1 MAEMILESELSI
13 TDHHHQINGSPH
25 SAASSTGRYMLSRWE
40 TLMGHFKNRCAI
52 HNPQIIWNTS
62 VRDIVYYWENVRSNY
77 KIRKYNLSTRC
88 ITFLRNL
95 VEKSEVHKQW
105 QPLGPEVDDEYQ
117 YETPADKNMTH
128 ELINKLLDERQTK
141 FVAYNEK
148 EEQKNEEAKS
158 YSGVYV
164 LEEDLDNV
172 NDPDYQYKNIPQGYQ
187 MKSNFLFDMA
197 NPQVNFQSDRGS
209 GHLILLANERTQ
221 IKTFDIVDCENSV
234 DTDVDLV
241 KVRTIVNLEKAQV
254 LVAKRVPHDSMYL
267 LSHNCY
273 GLETNQKVHWA
284 TWTQPEQLWFFR
296 EARFFDNFQCIASQL
311 SGNIQLDRHN
321 PLRIKSNSTIQSRTN
336 PFEDRSNTTHL
347 HFPQVTLTLT
357 SLEAHILYYSLANL
371 ILGSERNPRKKE
383 RTEKLQDLMLAAER
397 SDLAETVQQV
407 GQLQKRART
416 LLDLHKRFK
425 QKESVLDA
433 HGQHEFKLNCE
444 QLYENMEKLDLIVEA
459 IKSIQTFRRDI
470 HMRETD
476 TARKFIFNANEI
488 SWEAL
493 LNDESSLCKWTL
505 TNTRFSVLQKA
516 NESSRKTIEI
526 DKIHIK
532 NTTKSPVFMNVLDA
546 YLDSKRN
553 HLPDF
558 SKHKM
563 LYGLL
568 ESLPPVGGIPVI
580 QHCEVNLA
588 PIHLQLSTAFGS
600 AMKDYFFPQSK
611 DKELVENIKDDS
623 SLLFFP
629 YGLEEDELEDDKA
642 STASKKSSSIFSFD
656 MLSKKVKLPYKEKN
670 IIKADE
676 LSVMKKRSSTNRT
689 FILVKISGAQHCLS
703 LQVIFFSLKR
713 RNESKRLTRPRIGAQ
728 RKYVL

>member
-1 MAEMILESELSI
+1 
-13 TDHHHQINGSPH
+13 
-25 SAASSTGRYMLSRWE
+25 
-40 TLMGHFKNRCAI
+40 
-52 HNPQIIWNTS
+52 
-62 VRDIVYYWENVRSNY
+62 
-77 KIRKYNLSTRC
+77 
-88 ITFLRNL
+88 
-95 VEKSEVHKQW
+95 
-105 QPLGPEVDDEYQ
+105 
-117 YETPADKNMTH
+117 
-128 ELINKLLDERQTK
+128 
-141 FVAYNEK
+141 
-148 EEQKNEEAKS
+148 
-158 YSGVYV
+158 
-164 LEEDLDNV
+164 
-172 NDPDYQYKNIPQGYQ
+172 
-187 MKSNFLFDMA
+187 
-197 NPQVNFQSDRGS
+197 
-209 GHLILLANERTQ
+209 
-221 IKTFDIVDCENSV
+221 
-234 DTDVDLV
+234 
-241 KVRTIVNLEKAQV
+241 
-254 LVAKRVPHDSMYL
+254 
-267 LSHNCY
+267 
-273 GLETNQKVHWA
+273 
-284 TWTQPEQLWFFR
+284 
-296 EARFFDNFQCIASQL
+296 
-311 SGNIQLDRHN
+311 
-321 PLRIKSNSTIQSRTN
+321 
-336 PFEDRSNTTHL
+336 
-347 HFPQVTLTLT
+347 VTLTLT